1 MAQNIHERELTPE
14 EIDAGVHREL
24 VGGMWEEVGRLQLEF
39 LEREGLTPQA
49 NLLDIGCGCLRA
61 GVHFV
66 RFLEPGRYYGM
77 DVNASLI
84 RAGLERE
91 LPEAGLAGRLDPDHL
106 LVNGAFEGWR
116 FGVAFDYA
124 IAQSVFTYLPTPAIG
139 GALRE
144 LARCVRPG
152 GRLYATF
159 FESKGKE
166 VPESLTHEP
175 SGVVSCRDRDP
186 YHFRFRD
193 LAALCSGLSWNPV
206 YLGDWGHPR
215 GQRMIRFERTRE

>member
-1 MAQNIHERELTPE
+1 VAENVYGRELTPE
-14 EIDAGVHREL
+14 EIAAGLHREM
-24 VGGMWEEVGRLQLEF
+24 VGGMWDELGLLQLDY
-39 LEREGLTPQA
+39 LRGEGLTPQA
-49 NLLDIGCGCLRA
+49 TLLDVGCGCLRG

-84 RAGLERE
+84 RAGLEHE
-91 LPEAGLAGRLDPDHL
+91 LPLAGLQGRVTPDHL

-124 IAQSVFTYLPTPAIG
+124 LAQSVFTHLPAVEIA

-152 GRLYATF
+152 GRLHATF
-159 FESKGKE
+159 FECEGE
-166 VPESLTHEP
+166 DVPERLVHEP
-175 SGVVSCRDRDP
+175 GGIVSFRDRDP
-186 YHFRFRD
+186 FHYRFRD
-193 LAALCSGLSWNPV
+193 LAALCHGLPWNPV
-206 YLGDWGHPR
+206 RVGAWGHPR
-215 GQRMIRFERTRE
+215 DQRMIRFERTRE